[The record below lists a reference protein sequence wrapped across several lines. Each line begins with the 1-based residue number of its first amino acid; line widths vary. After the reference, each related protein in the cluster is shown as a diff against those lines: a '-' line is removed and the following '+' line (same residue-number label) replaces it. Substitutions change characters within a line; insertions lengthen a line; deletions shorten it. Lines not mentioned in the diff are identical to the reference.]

1 MKQNGRS
8 ERRESE
14 KLADR
19 LSNWRELIKRCERKP
34 TRKRVHALRV
44 VTLRVQ
50 AEVEDESY
58 GLLRASHEAQTML
71 RFGKLAK
78 KLRDALGAVR
88 ELDVWTVKLSGL
100 RESLNETSTY
110 IPRSSRE
117 TSRQLERLERR
128 LLKRRER
135 AGEKLVKHIEKW
147 REDLL
152 LAATDVEQSTEERG
166 DASNGE
172 QGSKLLKEFA
182 DIVAGFP
189 EICEKNLHEFRKM
202 IKKVRYVAEIHGA
215 DRVCWR
221 IAEQMK
227 SAQGAIGEWHDWQV
241 LTRTA
246 GHGKHA
252 KDVEAVELLSGLTAD
267 SYAAAIATCD
277 RVIRQMADLNRELG
291 PGLDASRKGPVR
303 DETTVDEAVMKLA

>member
-152 LAATDVEQSTEERG
+152 LAATHVEKSMEEHGEALEG
-166 DASNGE
+166 DRAPN
-172 QGSKLLKEFA
+172 LLKEFA
-182 DIVAGFP
+182 GIVANFP
-189 EICEKNLHEFRKM
+189 EIGEENLHEFRKR
-202 IKKVRYVAEIHGA
+202 IKRIRYVAEIHGA
-215 DRVCWR
+215 DPVCGR
-221 IAEQMK
+221 IAEALK
-227 SAQGAIGEWHDWQV
+227 RAQGAIGEWHDWEI
-241 LTRTA
+241 LARTA
-246 GHGKHA
+246 RHGKHA

-291 PGLDASRKGPVR
+291 LGLGAARKMPVR
-303 DETTVDEAVMKLA
+303 DETSVDAAVMKLA